1 MLTPRSPMS
10 VKSDN
15 PSRPGGCSCRKMMS
29 CSAPF
34 SARGANATLQRA
46 PDAGTDIGMAAAD
59 LVENGD
65 RPQARGA
72 LQQGHHLAVPNRSQR
87 VLSAAATR
95 RFPLRREPGVLFDA
109 ISGGGAEPG
118 LGRSN
123 ARRLGLAETH
133 EQPRLAIG

>member
-10 VKSDN
+10 VKSDS

-72 LQQGHHLAVPNRSQR
+72 LEQGHHLAVPNRGQGVR
-87 VLSAAATR
+87 PAA
-95 RFPLRREPGVLFDA
+95 
-109 ISGGGAEPG
+109 I
-118 LGRSN
+118 
-123 ARRLGLAETH
+123 ARHFLL
-133 EQPRLAIG
+133 